1 MQIRQHRKL
10 QMVKSRRFSREL
22 KERLLRKERF
32 SKMVTAV
39 AGMQLVRMDMPDA
52 VELDSGSQTV
62 TFTLSFAENPTSTP
76 VV

>member
-1 MQIRQHRKL
+1 
-10 QMVKSRRFSREL
+10 
-22 KERLLRKERF
+22 
-32 SKMVTAV
+32 MVTAV